1 MDRIMQADRI
11 AFSHGA
17 GIANGMLADARLN
30 ADRLRGRGAAVNP
43 APRFDRY
50 QREAFDDGWQA
61 FEELPPFATEV
72 QIDKSRTVISKNDS
86 PDLPFD
92 QSINPYRGCEH
103 GCVYCFARPTHAYL
117 GLSPGLEFETK
128 LFAKPDAARLLERE
142 IAKPNYEVKTLA
154 IGTNTDPYQP
164 VEKKYRIMREI
175 LEVLDAASHPVT
187 IVTKSAL
194 VMRDVDILSRMAERG
209 LAKVAVSVTTMDR
222 ALARAME
229 PRAST
234 TSRRL
239 EALRALSE
247 AGVPT
252 SVLVAPV
259 VPGLTD
265 HEMERILDAA
275 AAQGVREARYIL
287 LRLPLEV
294 APLFKEWLL
303 RTYPDRYKH
312 VMSLLRSMRG
322 GKDYDAEFGKR
333 MSGSG
338 PYAWQIGRRFELA
351 AKRHGLNVER
361 KRLRSDLFAAPQLA
375 GAQMSLF

>member
-1 MDRIMQADRI
+1 MDRINQADRI

-30 ADRLRGRGAAVNP
+30 AERLRGRGAAVNP
-43 APRFDRY
+43 MPRFDRY
-50 QREAFDDGWQA
+50 QRESFDDGWQA

-72 QIDKSRTVISKNDS
+72 QIDKSRTVIARNDS

-92 QSINPYRGCEH
+92 QSVNPYRGCEH
-103 GCVYCFARPTHAYL
+103 GCIYCFARPTHAYL

-194 VMRDVDILSRMAERG
+194 VMRDIDILSRMAERG

-275 AAQGVREARYIL
+275 AAQGVKEARYIL

-333 MSGSG
+333 MTGAG

-351 AKRHGLNVER
+351 AKRHGLNIER
-361 KRLRSDLFAAPQLA
+361 KRLRADLFEAPQLA
-375 GAQMSLF
+375 GAQLNLF

>member
-1 MDRIMQADRI
+1 MDRIIQADRI

-17 GIANGMLADARLN
+17 GFANGMLADARLN

-50 QREAFDDGWQA
+50 QRESFDDGWQA

-92 QSINPYRGCEH
+92 QSVNPYRGCEH

-175 LEVLDAASHPVT
+175 LEVLG
-187 IVTKSAL
+187 
-194 VMRDVDILSRMAERG
+194 RG
-209 LAKVAVSVTTMDR
+209 LASGDDCHQVGSGDARHRHPVAHGR
-222 ALARAME
+222 ARAGE
-229 PRAST
+229 GGGVGDDDGPGAWRGRWSRAPRQ
-234 TSRRL
+234 R
-239 EALRALSE
+239 
-247 AGVPT
+247 
-252 SVLVAPV
+252 
-259 VPGLTD
+259 
-265 HEMERILDAA
+265 
-275 AAQGVREARYIL
+275 
-287 LRLPLEV
+287 
-294 APLFKEWLL
+294 
-303 RTYPDRYKH
+303 
-312 VMSLLRSMRG
+312 RG
-322 GKDYDAEFGKR
+322 GWR
-333 MSGSG
+333 RC
-338 PYAWQIGRRFELA
+338 GR
-351 AKRHGLNVER
+351 
-361 KRLRSDLFAAPQLA
+361 
-375 GAQMSLF
+375 